1 MLIDDGILVRTDDS
15 WVATAE
21 LTELVIPPSV
31 TAILASRLD
40 RLEPSEHALIQRA
53 AVMGREFY
61 RDAFEH
67 LGVATLPRVE
77 DDLRSLVSKQLV
89 QRVGPG
95 FGGSETYRFFHLLT
109 RDAAYASV
117 PKEIRVDL
125 HEAVRPLA
133 RGGGR
138 HAVHRVREIIGY
150 HLEQAVRNLRELG
163 RLDGRDSVLGTR
175 AGRWLSAA
183 SRRSLARDDMSAAG
197 ESARTS
203 RRDAAIRGSG
213 TPGTLAGSRN
223 CIGRTWP
230 VRGRRTGA

>member
-1 MLIDDGILVRTDDS
+1 MLIDDGILVRTDDG

-21 LTELVIPPSV
+21 LTDLVIPPSV

-40 RLEPSEHALIQRA
+40 GLDPSEHALIQRA

-61 RDAFEH
+61 RDALEH
-67 LGVATLPRVE
+67 LSGAGALPRLE

-117 PKEIRVDL
+117 PKEIRVEL
-125 HEAVRPLA
+125 HERFADWFEAGAGTRSTEYE
-133 RGGGR
+133 
-138 HAVHRVREIIGY
+138 EIIGY
-150 HLEQAVRNLRELG
+150 HLKQAVRHLRELG
-163 RLDGRDSVLGTR
+163 RLDGQDKVLGTR

-183 SRRSLARDDMSAAG
+183 RRSLARDDMSAAANCLN
-197 ESARTS
+197 EPLPCCNSRIRNAR
-203 RRDAAIRGSG
+203 
-213 TPGTLAGSRN
+213 PLAGSRD

-230 VRGRRTGA
+230 VRGRRNRR